1 MLYLDVMFRHGYCK
15 KTVYSIKGIGKAGQP
30 QAKEWDLHYTQKNNS
45 KWIKGLKARPEA
57 IRVLDEN
64 IGGKLFDIGPGNDF
78 FELIPKTKAI
88 KAKASQWDY
97 TTLKSLYPV
106 KETTNKVQSQP
117 TEWEKISANRVSG
130 QELISKETK
139 NSSRSTAKEPQTT

>member
-1 MLYLDVMFRHGYCK
+1 MGKLDSHRPKNG
-15 KTVYSIKGIGKAGQP
+15 T
-30 QAKEWDLHYTQKNNS
+30 YTIHKKNNS